1 MSTATRVPI
10 PSLIVPAEAPRHV
23 EDVVPIDAMEAER
36 ASIIPVYF
44 ADLHSRFPWKLRL
57 SGCVPLPAAALKS
70 PDDDKVTGRFAK
82 GSDGAEL
89 IVQLL
94 AECLNEFFQ
103 VADVMLEE
111 PPTLT
116 SAEPSPLSL
125 LAGFAA
131 RAPLSWGS
139 LSGHPSAFRS

>member
-1 MSTATRVPI
+1 M
-10 PSLIVPAEAPRHV
+10 AP
-23 EDVVPIDAMEAER
+23 
-36 ASIIPVYF
+36 
-44 ADLHSRFPWKLRL
+44 
-57 SGCVPLPAAALKS
+57 G
-70 PDDDKVTGRFAK
+70 
-82 GSDGAEL
+82 L

-139 LSGHPSAFRS
+139 LSGASIGLSQLKAPGWEPPAENASLIRVNEGGSECPATYTDQSRAALADHPVRSGAVKRVVFMPPWTVPWLHPRPPCHRTAIPEW